1 MENSVEVLR
10 KLETEL
16 PCDPA
21 VPLLDIYLKE
31 MKTLTQKGTCTPK
44 FGALFTI
51 AKIWKQS
58 RCPLITEWIKKVCVV
73 CVYVYVYIYVY
84 DIILFDC
91 KKERNPA
98 ICSNIDGP

>member
-1 MENSVEVLR
+1 MEFLR
-10 KLETEL
+10 KLETE
-16 PCDPA
+16 PPYDPG
-21 VPLLDIYLKE
+21 VPLLDMYLKE
-31 MKTLTQKGTCTPK
+31 MKTLTQKDTCTPK

-58 RCPLITEWIKKVCVV
+58 RCPLITEWMKKVW
-73 CVYVYVYIYVY
+73 CVYVYIYIYVY

-91 KKERNPA
+91 KKEKNPA